1 MYNQAEKGLF
11 KGMNPLMTQ
20 VSIIMVLTTLVMGS
34 LFTEA
39 SAQGVAMVRSWLD
52 PFLEWYYVLLVA
64 FLLFFMLWLGTGR
77 YKKVRLGRDWERPE
91 FTFFAWISM
100 LFAAGTGVGILF
112 WSVAQ
117 PVMQLHDNPFLTPGI
132 SDGDAAVIAM
142 RLSFFHWGVN
152 GWAIFSF
159 VALTMA
165 YFAYRH
171 DLPLTVRSVLYPI
184 LGEKVRGP
192 LGDLVDLL
200 AVFGTV
206 FGIATTLG
214 LGVQQMNAGLH
225 QVFGLENSTGLQ
237 LTVIGVIM
245 FIATASVVSGV
256 SRGVRLL
263 SEMNFWLSI
272 TAVLFM
278 LFFGPTQY
286 LIGMTIEATG
296 DYIQSLIRMTFHTNV
311 TQGDNWQSEWTVFF
325 WGWWLAWS
333 PFVGMF
339 IARISRGRS
348 FGEFVMGV
356 LLVPTVI
363 TIVWIGLFGGT
374 ALFQELT
381 GTGNVSAAVQNDVS
395 TALFITVEGMD
406 LGVLTPMISTLLI
419 VLIGTY
425 LITSANAGTLVINT
439 ILSGGDADPP
449 AIHRIIWGVF
459 LALLTAVLLIAGGL
473 ETLQS
478 AVITAAMPF
487 SLVVICMVI
496 GLLKALS
503 KERFAPRHGELS
515 PSPAEPWA
523 VTDDIEKVTKE
534 SEAKAEIKAE
544 EKALKEAQAKE
555 DARIKE
561 EERLRQ
567 EQAVIEALERR

>member
-1 MYNQAEKGLF
+1 MYNQATKGLF
-11 KGMNPLMTQ
+11 KGMNPMMTK
-20 VSIIMVLTTLVMGS
+20 VSILMVLVTVIMGS
-34 LFTEA
+34 LYTEV
-39 SAQGVAMVRSWLD
+39 SATGISALREMLN
-52 PFLEWYYVLLVA
+52 PFLEWYYVILVA
-64 FLLFFMLWLGTGR
+64 FLLFFMIWLGTGR
-77 YKKVRLGRDWERPE
+77 YKNVRLGGDAELPE
-91 FTFFAWISM
+91 FTFFSWVSM

-117 PVMQLHDNPFLTPGI
+117 PIMQFQANPFVMPGT
-132 SDGDAAVIAM
+132 SEGDAAVVAM
-142 RLSFFHWGVN
+142 RLSFFHWGIN

-165 YFAYRH
+165 YFAFRH
-171 DLPLTVRSVLYPI
+171 DLPLTVRSALYPL

-192 LGDLVDLL
+192 LGDVIDLL

-214 LGVQQMNAGLH
+214 LGVQQMNAGLS
-225 QVFGLENSTGLQ
+225 QVFGLANSTQLQ
-237 LTVIGVIM
+237 LTVIAVIM

-272 TAVLFM
+272 VAVTFM
-278 LFFGPTQY
+278 LLLGPTQY
-286 LIGMTIEATG
+286 LIGVTIEATG
-296 DYIQSLIRMTFHTNV
+296 DYIQTLLRMTFHTNV
-311 TQGDNWQSEWTVFF
+311 THGDTWQADWTVFF

-339 IARISRGRS
+339 IARISRGRT
-348 FGEFVMGV
+348 FREFVMGV
-356 LLVPTVI
+356 LLVPTGI

-374 ALFQELT
+374 ALYQELF
-381 GTGNVSAAVQNDVS
+381 GPGGVVQAVEQDVS
-395 TALFITVEGMD
+395 TALFVTVEGM
-406 LGVLTPMISTLLI
+406 GVGQLTPVFSTLLI

-449 AIHRIIWGVF
+449 SAHRVLWGVF
-459 LALLTAVLLIAGGL
+459 LALLTGVLLVAGGL

-487 SLVVICMVI
+487 SVIVVGMIF
-496 GLLKALS
+496 GLLRALAG
-503 KERFAPRHGELS
+503 ERFAPREGERATA
-515 PSPAEPWA
+515 PAEPWA
-523 VTDDIEKVTKE
+523 VAD
-534 SEAKAEIKAE
+534 SEEAE
-544 EKALKEAQAKE
+544 EEEVAEPESQENLPKE
-555 DARIKE
+555 
-561 EERLRQ
+561 
-567 EQAVIEALERR
+567 

>member
-1 MYNQAEKGLF
+1 MYNQAQKGLF

-20 VSIIMVLTTLVMGS
+20 VSIIMVITTLIMGS
-34 LFTEA
+34 LFTEI
-39 SAQGVAMVRSWLD
+39 SAQGIAAARNWLD

-64 FLLFFMLWLGTGR
+64 FLLIFMIWLGTGR
-77 YKKVRLGRDWERPE
+77 YKKVRLGRDWEQPE
-91 FTFFAWISM
+91 FTYFAWVSM

-117 PVMQLHDNPFLTPGI
+117 PIMQLSDNPFVLPGT
-132 SDGDAAVIAM
+132 SEGDAAVVAM

-165 YFAYRH
+165 YFSYRH

-184 LGEKVRGP
+184 LGERVRGP

-225 QVFGLENSTGLQ
+225 QVFDLENSTTLQ

-272 TAVLFM
+272 AAVLFM
-278 LFFGPTQY
+278 LLLGPTQY
-286 LIGMTIEATG
+286 LIGVTIEATG

-311 TQGDNWQSEWTVFF
+311 THGDSWQSEWTVFF

-356 LLVPTVI
+356 LLVPTII

-374 ALFQELT
+374 ALYQELF
-381 GTGNVSAAVQNDVS
+381 GNGDVVAAVQNDVS
-395 TALFITVEGMD
+395 TALFVTIEGMG
-406 LGVLTPMISTLLI
+406 LGMFTPVISTLLI

-449 AIHRIIWGVF
+449 SIHRILWGIF

-473 ETLQS
+473 DTLQS

-487 SLVVICMVI
+487 SVVVICMVF

-503 KERFAPRHGELS
+503 EERFAPRHGELS

-523 VTDDIEKVTKE
+523 VTDDMEKVTA
-534 SEAKAEIKAE
+534 EAEVKAE
-544 EKALKEAQAKE
+544 EKAQKEAREKEKAHLKELEAQKH
-555 DARIKE
+555 KE
-561 EERLRQ
+561 EEGEDALLR
-567 EQAVIEALERR
+567 R